1 MALINEKLNSF
12 QVAAMRRIHGFERLS
27 DEEAQWLYRAALN
40 YAEFSTPVKVRL
52 TMRRVRDLK
61 PGDLIVGRVGGSI
74 KKVIGVYPDA
84 SNRGC
89 LGHEGKM
96 KWRVDFVLDNPNW
109 NREGHDFRYPDFYYL
124 IVKGEDNV
132 ESHS

>member
-1 MALINEKLNSF
+1 MALINEKLNQF
-12 QVAAMRRIHGFERLS
+12 QKAAV
-27 DEEAQWLYRAALN
+27 YRCLPGVDLDDHDLEVIYSAMLN

-84 SNRGC
+84 SNRGY
-89 LGHEGKM
+89 LGHEGAM

-124 IVKGEDNV
+124 VVKGDDHEHV
-132 ESHS
+132 

>member
-1 MALINEKLNSF
+1 MALINEKINQF
-12 QVAAMRRIHGFERLS
+12 QVAAMRRIHGFEGIS

-61 PGDLIVGRVGGSI
+61 PGDLIVGRVGGAI

-84 SNRGC
+84 SNRGH
-89 LGHEGKM
+89 LGHTGEM

-124 IVKGEDNV
+124 IVKQEQLDA
-132 ESHS
+132 

>member
-1 MALINEKLNSF
+1 MALINEKLNQF
-12 QVAAMRRIHGFERLS
+12 QKAAV
-27 DEEAQWLYRAALN
+27 YRCLPDIDLDDHDLEVIYSAMLN

-52 TMRRVRDLK
+52 TMRRVRDLQ

-74 KKVIGVYPDA
+74 KKVTGVYTDA
-84 SNRGC
+84 QTGDRGQ
-89 LGHEGKM
+89 

-124 IVKGEDNV
+124 IVKQ
-132 ESHS
+132 ESGHATSLTC